1 MDSHNLINIIVM
13 ATVFL
18 LVFCVS
24 SICIFLWVVQYLKRL
39 QNVQQRLGMSE
50 KNRVNESKI
59 LKLWSESQR
68 ETSSDARQEGP
79 NEIRQPTLLKR
90 MEFLRDNAGWHAPV
104 LMIITRL
111 LMTVVLTFIITY
123 LISGVVL
130 LAIGVS
136 AAVIVIF
143 WSYLQRCT
151 SKYSILF
158 ERQLSDALGL
168 SARALRAGHPLV
180 GTFQLIA
187 EEIDAPLGDVFARIC
202 QEQTLGLDLKDSIRK
217 VAKTTSNSELKLLAT
232 AVAIQLQSGG
242 NLVDLMDR
250 LTAVIRTRMRLNRRV
265 RVITAQT
272 QFSKKVL
279 IALPIL
285 LFFLLNILNPQYME
299 PFYNTNAGRYMF
311 AIGAAGILL
320 GSWMMNRLS
329 IIRF

>member
-1 MDSHNLINIIVM
+1 MDSHKVINIIVM

-18 LVFCVS
+18 LIFCVWC
-24 SICIFLWVVQYLKRL
+24 ICIFLWVVQYLKRL
-39 QNVQQRLGMSE
+39 QNVQQRLSMGE

-68 ETSSDARQEGP
+68 ETASDARQEGH
-79 NEIRQPTLLKR
+79 NEIRRPTLLKR

-104 LMIITRL
+104 LVIITRL

-123 LISGVVL
+123 LISGGVL

-136 AAVIVIF
+136 AAVILIF
-143 WSYLQRCT
+143 WSYLQKCT

-158 ERQLSDALGL
+158 ERQLSDALGIA
-168 SARALRAGHPLV
+168 ARALRAGHPLV

-202 QEQTLGLDLKDSIRK
+202 QEQTLGMDLKDSIRK
-217 VAKTTSNSELKLLAT
+217 VAKTTSSSELKLFAT
-232 AVAIQLQSGG
+232 AVAIQLQSSG

-250 LTAVIRTRMRLNRRV
+250 LTVVIRTRVRLNRRV

-299 PFYNTNAGRYMF
+299 PFYNTNAGIYML
-311 AIGAAGILL
+311 AIGAAGIVL

-329 IIRF
+329 IMRF

>member
-1 MDSHNLINIIVM
+1 MDSHKLINIIVM

-18 LVFCVS
+18 LILSVWC
-24 SICIFLWVVQYLKRL
+24 ICIFLWVVQYLKRL
-39 QNVQQRLGMSE
+39 QNVQQRLGMGE
-50 KNRVNESKI
+50 KSRVNESKI

-68 ETSSDARQEGP
+68 ETSSDARQEVP
-79 NEIRQPTLLKR
+79 NEIRQPALLKR
-90 MEFLRDNAGWHAPV
+90 MEFMRDNAGWHASV

-136 AAVIVIF
+136 AAVILIF
-143 WSYLQRCT
+143 WSYLQKCT

-158 ERQLSDALGL
+158 ERQLSDALGIA
-168 SARALRAGHPLV
+168 ARALRAGHPLV

-187 EEIDAPLGDVFARIC
+187 EEIGAPLGDVFARIC
-202 QEQTLGLDLKDSIRK
+202 QEQTLGLDIKDSIHK
-217 VAKTTSNSELKLLAT
+217 VAKTTSSSELKLFAT
-232 AVAIQLQSGG
+232 AIAIQIQSGG

-250 LTAVIRTRMRLNRRV
+250 LTTVIRTRMRMNRRV

-299 PFYNTNAGRYMF
+299 PFYNTNAGRYML
-311 AIGAAGILL
+311 AIGVAGILL